1 MVGLSLPV
9 FFSSG
14 FLLPTSCCLL
24 LASRFLYI
32 RVDQAPYQSLATCG
46 EEIAVAWKLDS
57 FGATDI
63 GGRCQNNQDSL
74 FFDDEIRLYVVAD
87 GMGGQ
92 NAGEVASRI
101 AVEMISGF
109 VRRSREQ
116 ERLTWPY
123 GIDPLISYNGNS
135 LRTAIMLA
143 NKRIWKE
150 AESQEE
156 YTGMGTTIVTALAD
170 EETITIC
177 HAGDSRVYRIRGG
190 SIEQITQDDTWVQS
204 AVERGILQR
213 EQMRSHPL
221 RNIITKAIGAE
232 QNIDLPVLDIPI
244 QENDYYLLC
253 SDGLHGTLQDSQM
266 LEIITSAENDLMKA
280 VTSLIEAANAG
291 GGRDNITALLLQCR
305 Q

>member
-1 MVGLSLPV
+1 VV
-9 FFSSG
+9 F
-14 FLLPTSCCLL
+14 
-24 LASRFLYI
+24 
-32 RVDQAPYQSLATCG
+32 
-46 EEIAVAWKLDS
+46 KLDS

-87 GMGGQ
+87 GMGGH

-116 ERLTWPY
+116 ERMTWPY

-156 YTGMGTTIVTALAD
+156 FTGMGTTVVTALAD
-170 EETITIC
+170 EETVTISS
-177 HAGDSRVYRIRGG
+177 AGDSRIYRIRNGA
-190 SIEQITQDDTWVQS
+190 IEQVTRDDTWVQS
-204 AVERGILQR
+204 AVEKGILQK
-213 EQMRSHPL
+213 EQTRSHPL

-232 QNIDLPVLDIPI
+232 QNIETPVADFPLQEKDL
-244 QENDYYLLC
+244 YLLC
-253 SDGLHGTLQDSQM
+253 SDGLHGTLQDAQM
-266 LEIITSAENDLMKA
+266 LEIITSANDDLMKA

-291 GGRDNITALLLQCR
+291 GGRDNITALLLHCR
-305 Q
+305 AAD

>member
-1 MVGLSLPV
+1 MVW
-9 FFSSG
+9 
-14 FLLPTSCCLL
+14 
-24 LASRFLYI
+24 R
-32 RVDQAPYQSLATCG
+32 
-46 EEIAVAWKLDS
+46 LDS

-74 FFDDEIRLYVVAD
+74 FFDDEIRLYIVAD
-87 GMGGQ
+87 GMGGHS
-92 NAGEVASRI
+92 AGEVASRI

-135 LRTAIMLA
+135 LRTSIMLA

-156 YTGMGTTIVTALAD
+156 YTGMGTTVVAALAD

-177 HAGDSRVYRIRGG
+177 HAGDSRVYRIRDG
-190 SIEQITQDDTWVQS
+190 SIEQITRDDTWVQS
-204 AVERGILQR
+204 AVEKGILQR
-213 EQMRSHPL
+213 EQTRSHPL

-232 QNIDLPVLDIPI
+232 QNIDLPVIDIPL
-244 QENDYYLLC
+244 QEKDFYLLC
-253 SDGLHGTLQDSQM
+253 SDGLHGTLQDSQL
-266 LEIITSAENDLMKA
+266 LEIIASAGNDLMQA
-280 VTSLIEAANAG
+280 VTSLVEAANAG

>member
-1 MVGLSLPV
+1 MK
-9 FFSSG
+9 
-14 FLLPTSCCLL
+14 
-24 LASRFLYI
+24 I
-32 RVDQAPYQSLATCG
+32 
-46 EEIAVAWKLDS
+46 ES

-74 FFDDEIRLYVVAD
+74 LFDDEIGLYVVAD
-87 GMGGQ
+87 GMGGH
-92 NAGEVASRI
+92 NAGEVASRL

-123 GIDPLISYNGNS
+123 GIDPQISYNGNS

-156 YTGMGTTIVTALAD
+156 YTGMGTTVVTALAD
-170 EETITIC
+170 EDTVTIC
-177 HAGDSRVYRIRGG
+177 HAGDSRVYRIRAGEM
-190 SIEQITQDDTWVQS
+190 EQITLDDTWVQS
-204 AVERGILQR
+204 AVEKGILQR

-232 QNIDLPVLDIPI
+232 QSIEVPVLDFPLV
-244 QENDYYLLC
+244 EKDYYLLC
-253 SDGLHGTLQDSQM
+253 SDGLHGTLQDAQM
-266 LEIITSAENDLMKA
+266 LEIITSAGDDLMKS

-305 Q
+305 M